1 MKFSKEAIE
10 EAAKLSKMSVGDYL
24 DKLPSSF
31 YEEAAKQS
39 GFSNQEYLGKLKS
52 IYSEPLKKKKIHN
65 LVAQLLRMVHKILPN
80 PHQVQYYHR
89 KTYLHRQTILDK
101 RYLM

>member
-52 IYSEPLKKKKIHN
+52 IYSEPLKKKEDTQFGGTDSANGTQNTSQSKS
-65 LVAQLLRMVHKILPN
+65 VSVSQ
-80 PHQVQYYHR
+80 
-89 KTYLHRQTILDK
+89 
-101 RYLM
+101 

>member
-52 IYSEPLKKKKIHN
+52 IYSEPLKKKRRYTIWWHSFCEWYTKYFPIHIKFSITIEK
-65 LVAQLLRMVHKILPN
+65 RIYTDK
-80 PHQVQYYHR
+80 QYWT
-89 KTYLHRQTILDK
+89 KDI
-101 RYLM
+101 

>member
-39 GFSNQEYLGKLKS
+39 GFSNQEYLGKLIQFANKLSEIKLIFMVDFTIMRKS
-52 IYSEPLKKKKIHN
+52 KDLMKI
-65 LVAQLLRMVHKILPN
+65 Q
-80 PHQVQYYHR
+80 Q
-89 KTYLHRQTILDK
+89 
-101 RYLM
+101 